1 MENPRPRRPAES
13 SDQPASERQTA
24 LPVRSQASRTRVMK
38 TAFLLGVL
46 SAAIM
51 GTMAGFFAMKASS
64 SPPVIVPEP
73 IRRRPETSA
82 FNQAKNLIR
91 EGKWVEAR
99 ARLVELQALAPDYP
113 GIGDYLARVEQEIPN
128 QEHLT
133 AAKAALAARMLGVAK
148 GQLDQISP
156 DTTMFELVH
165 QLKRELK
172 DTADARV
179 REAQAL
185 LDAGQREQAVA
196 ILGDVVAAFPE
207 DRLARASFERAQ
219 SVSVVDSGSA
229 AWNLVVRDF
238 MQGELSSAVVLAEAC
253 APAVPRCKSGLED
266 LKEFSRLLKKME
278 DLDPDQLNRMVVLD
292 RQITGAL
299 VPSRATEK
307 VRLRQANILYK
318 NAAAARA
325 RGAWARAM
333 EFARLTLQADP
344 GHRGAAII
352 REEMRSKAWETYLRA
367 SQVAP
372 TDLEESL
379 KLFRQVMAMTPPEDE
394 LHQKARSWIDKLQR

>member
-1 MENPRPRRPAES
+1 MENPRPRPVS
-13 SDQPASERQTA
+13 IQP
-24 LPVRSQASRTRVMK
+24 SRAGGRR

-46 SAAIM
+46 SAAIV
-51 GTMAGFFAMKASS
+51 GTVAGIFVLKPSR
-64 SPPVIVPEP
+64 PPRVLVPEP
-73 IRRRPETSA
+73 VPRRPETSA
-82 FNQAKNLIR
+82 FQQAKNLIR

-99 ARLVELQALAPDYP
+99 ARLLELQALAPDYP
-113 GIGDYLARVEQEIPN
+113 GIGDYLARVEKEIPN

-133 AAKAALAARMLGVAK
+133 AAKAALAAKMLAMAK
-148 GQLDQISP
+148 GQLDQISV
-156 DTTMFELVH
+156 DTTMFEPVN
-165 QLKRELK
+165 QFKRELK

-196 ILGDVVAAFPE
+196 ILADVVAAFPE

-219 SVSVVDSGSA
+219 SFAVVDSGSA
-229 AWNLVVRDF
+229 AWDLVVRDF
-238 MQGELSSAVVLAEAC
+238 MQGEISSAVVLAEAC
-253 APAVPRCKSGLED
+253 ASEVPRCKSGLKD

-278 DLDPDQLNRMVVLD
+278 DLDFDQLTRMVELD
-292 RQITGAL
+292 RQITGA
-299 VPSRATEK
+299 PSPCRATEK
-307 VRLRQANILYK
+307 VRVRQASILYK

-333 EFARLTLQADP
+333 EFALRTLQADP

-352 REEMRSKAWETYLRA
+352 REEMRSKAREVFLRA
-367 SQVAP
+367 YELAT

-379 KLFRQVMAMTPPEDE
+379 RLFRQVMAMTPPDDE
-394 LHQKARSWIDKLQR
+394 FHQKAKNLIEKLHR